1 MLLIKP
7 YARHVN
13 LFVVKSKNI
22 CMGYIWG
29 KRNGNGLVEWNDQKM
44 MYAFPFQT
52 TNEGN
57 WKCFLQKEKKINI
70 FVIQNDIS
78 GEFCGFKYN
87 FGIIKIQ
94 YGYGRW
100 NWRRSKKIYHFYL
113 YLFKEKQKVHENHQ
127 I

>member
-70 FVIQNDIS
+70 FVIQNDIL
-78 GEFCGFKYN
+78 GEFCTFKYN
-87 FGIIKIQ
+87 FGIIKFNMDMSDKLEKFQENI
-94 YGYGRW
+94 
-100 NWRRSKKIYHFYL
+100 SFL
-113 YLFKEKQKVHENHQ
+113 SLFV
-127 I
+127 